1 MDHMRQ
7 RFPILYTGINAKLFP
22 LLALPR
28 SSSYVELDDDSL
40 RVQLGWGFTAR
51 IPRRSISAAARSPD
65 LSGIPAGITAGA
77 HGWHGRW
84 LVNGSRRGIVR
95 LDIDPPVRAWTLA
108 IPVRLRQLLVSLE
121 DPEGFLTALAA
132 SSDI

>member
-1 MDHMRQ
+1 MGHMRQ

-28 SSSYVELDDDSL
+28 SSAYVELDDDSL

-51 IPRRSISAAARSPD
+51 IPRRSISAAERGKD
-65 LSGIPAGITAGA
+65 VAGITAGA
-77 HGWHGRW
+77 HGWRGRW

-132 SSDI
+132 PADT

>member
-1 MDHMRQ
+1 MGHMRQ
-7 RFPILYTGINAKLFP
+7 RFPILYSGINAKLFP

-28 SSSYVELDDDSL
+28 SSAYVELDDDSL

-51 IPRRSISAAARSPD
+51 IPRRSISAAQRGPD
-65 LSGIPAGITAGA
+65 VAGITAGA
-77 HGWHGRW
+77 HGWRGRW

-95 LDIDPPVRAWTLA
+95 LDIEPPVRAWTLA
-108 IPVRLRQLLVSLE
+108 IPVRLSQLLVSLE

-132 SSDI
+132 PSGT